1 MLAETDQCFDKLHWL
16 TSAHWMRSAW
26 IGDEEEESVM
36 GIDSDLK
43 MKKKALRM
51 NSERS
56 QALFDCMAAK
66 MNEASNEQCT
76 AVVLQWRCPKL
87 IACRWLVDHAT
98 LGSAILVL
106 KIFPL
111 HALLKTE

>member
-1 MLAETDQCFDKLHWL
+1 
-16 TSAHWMRSAW
+16 MRSAW
-26 IGDEEEESVM
+26 IGDEKEESEM

-56 QALFDCMAAK
+56 LLLQGLVLERERERETTRCQGELLLSFTAGQALFDCMAAK

-87 IACRWLVDHAT
+87 IACRWLVSRTDFY
-98 LGSAILVL
+98 
-106 KIFPL
+106 K
-111 HALLKTE
+111 